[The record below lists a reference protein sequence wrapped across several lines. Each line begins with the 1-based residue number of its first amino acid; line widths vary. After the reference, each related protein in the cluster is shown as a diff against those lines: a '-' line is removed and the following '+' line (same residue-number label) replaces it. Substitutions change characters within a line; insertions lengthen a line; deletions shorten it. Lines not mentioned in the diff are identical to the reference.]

1 MLTSSVANILVTSI
15 DITLETGVVP
25 TQYIVIIS
33 TVRRQS
39 EVGIQRWID
48 VGPIVNFCLGW
59 DWKGVVFFEL
69 LTRNQTINSD
79 VYCRQLNKLNAVV
92 KE

>member
-1 MLTSSVANILVTSI
+1 MLTANVENMLVTSI
-15 DITLETGVVP
+15 DKTLETGVVP

-48 VGPIVNFCLGW
+48 VCPILIFCLGLI
-59 DWKGVVFFEL
+59 KV
-69 LTRNQTINSD
+69 NSLYLKTY
-79 VYCRQLNKLNAVV
+79 V
-92 KE
+92 

>member
-1 MLTSSVANILVTSI
+1 MLTVNVENKLVTSI
-15 DITLETGVVP
+15 GRTLESGAVP

-48 VGPIVNFCLGW
+48 VGSIVNFCLGYSR
-59 DWKGVVFFEL
+59 E
-69 LTRNQTINSD
+69 
-79 VYCRQLNKLNAVV
+79 
-92 KE
+92 